1 MFYNSLKSFLG
12 VLVNINSL
20 VSVLIVI
27 LLSLTL
33 FELPLFVYA
42 DSEIKGNSATIKLD
56 KSTYP
61 IPIESNELKISISII
76 DPDFNLSPQGIDQ
89 IAQDIS
95 GEPGVGPVKIS
106 IMRGESVV
114 LGYAGGKSSN
124 SGPLDSEPIGVL
136 PSEKSQIRQFGPITE
151 TSPTSGIFEFD
162 ISIKN
167 IDGPESSKCPVSN
180 QAQNRFDDWNTS
192 SRHCILQGDVLL
204 VEYTDPT
211 DSSGN
216 SRKITASATFSV
228 LNPPMS
234 LGSSSEKIT
243 TSKTVRIG
251 HPLTLL
257 LYDSNLNLDSD
268 RTESYS
274 LDLIQFESENIRTT
288 LGPSGGV
295 QKEFNPQPSTLRE
308 TGDDTGIFY
317 TVIKIPRTINGKII
331 DVNEKIDFQYTQ
343 RGLGAFLAVYQGT
356 FSPEMI
362 NIQKNSVNLPLNEEN
377 LPSKSL
383 VEIVCKEGFVK
394 VFKYNGSPAC
404 VKPKTA
410 EKLQERGWTKS

>member
-1 MFYNSLKSFLG
+1 MLG
-12 VLVNINSL
+12 RINSFS
-20 VSVLIVI
+20 SVFIVI

-33 FELPLFVYA
+33 FVSAPIVNGDA
-42 DSEIKGNSATIKLD
+42 EIKGHSATIGLD
-56 KSTYP
+56 KSTYT
-61 IPIESNELKISISII
+61 IPDESNELKISIRIF
-76 DPDFNLSPQGIDQ
+76 DPDFNTSPTGIDK

-95 GEPGVGPVKIS
+95 EESGVGPVKIS
-106 IMRGESVV
+106 IMRGESVI

-124 SGPLDSEPIGVL
+124 SGQLDSEPIADL

-151 TSPTSGIFEFD
+151 ISPTSGIFEFD
-162 ISIKN
+162 VSIKN
-167 IDGPESSKCPVSN
+167 IDGPESSKCQVSN
-180 QAQNRFDDWNTS
+180 ESQIRFDDSSAS

-211 DSSGN
+211 DASGN
-216 SRKITASATFSV
+216 SRKVTSSATFSV
-228 LNPPMS
+228 LNSSPS
-234 LGSSSEKIT
+234 YGSNSEKIT

-268 RTESYS
+268 RTESYT

-295 QKEFNPQPSTLRE
+295 QNEFNPQPSALRE
-308 TGDDTGIFY
+308 TGDNTGIFY
-317 TVIKIPRTINGKII
+317 TVIEIPRTVNGQRI
-331 DVNEKIDFQYTQ
+331 DVDEKIEFEYTQ
-343 RGLGAFLAVYQGT
+343 RGLGAFLVVYQDT
-356 FSPEMI
+356 FSPDMV
-362 NIQKNSVNLPLNEEN
+362 NLPKNSVNLPLNEEN
-377 LPSKSL
+377 LRSKQL

-394 VFKYNGSPAC
+394 VFKHDGSPAC

-410 EKLQERGWTKS
+410 EKLIERGWVRA

>member
-1 MFYNSLKSFLG
+1 M
-12 VLVNINSL
+12 LVKINSFS
-20 VSVLIVI
+20 SVFLVI

-33 FELPLFVYA
+33 FVATAPIVNGDA
-42 DSEIKGNSATIKLD
+42 EIKGHSATIGLD

-61 IPIESNELKISISII
+61 IPVESNELKISIRIF
-76 DPDFNLSPQGIDQ
+76 DPDFNTSPTGIDQ

-95 GEPGVGPVKIS
+95 GESGVGPVKIS

-124 SGPLDSEPIGVL
+124 SGQLDSEPIADL

-151 TSPTSGIFEFD
+151 TSPASGIFEFD

-167 IDGPESSKCPVSN
+167 TDGPESTKCQVSSE
-180 QAQNRFDDWNTS
+180 AQIRFDDSSAS

-211 DSSGN
+211 DASGN
-216 SRKITASATFSV
+216 SRKVTASATFSV
-228 LNPPMS
+228 LNSPQS
-234 LGSSSEKIT
+234 LGSSSEKIS

-268 RTESYS
+268 RAESHT
-274 LDLIQFESENIRTT
+274 LDLIEFESENIRTT

-295 QKEFNPQPSTLRE
+295 QNEFNPQPSALRE
-308 TGDDTGIFY
+308 TGDNTGIFY
-317 TVIKIPRTINGKII
+317 TVIEIPRTVNGQRI
-331 DVNEKIDFQYTQ
+331 DVDEKIKFEYTQ

-356 FSPEMI
+356 FSTDMV
-362 NIQKNSVNLPLNEEN
+362 NMAKNSGNLPLNEEN
-377 LPSKSL
+377 LRSKQL

-394 VFKYNGSPAC
+394 IFKHDGSPAC

-410 EKLQERGWTKS
+410 EKLLERGWVRD

>member
-1 MFYNSLKSFLG
+1 MLG
-12 VLVNINSL
+12 KINSFSRVFL
-20 VSVLIVI
+20 VI

-33 FELPLFVYA
+33 FVSA
-42 DSEIKGNSATIKLD
+42 TIVNGDAEIKGHYATIRLD
-56 KSTYP
+56 KSAYP
-61 IPIESNELKISISII
+61 IPVESNELKISIRIFE
-76 DPDFNLSPQGIDQ
+76 PDFNTSPTGIDQ
-89 IAQDIS
+89 IAQDVS
-95 GEPGVGPVKIS
+95 GESGVGPVKIS

-124 SGPLDSEPIGVL
+124 SGQLDSEPIADL

-162 ISIKN
+162 VSIKN
-167 IDGPESSKCPVSN
+167 TDGPESSKCQVSSE
-180 QAQNRFDDWNTS
+180 AQIRFDDSSAS

-211 DSSGN
+211 DASGN
-216 SRKITASATFSV
+216 SRKVTASATFSV
-228 LNPPMS
+228 LNSPHS
-234 LGSSSEKIT
+234 LGSSSEKIA

-268 RTESYS
+268 KVESYT

-295 QKEFNPQPSTLRE
+295 QNEFNPQPSALRE
-308 TGDDTGIFY
+308 TGDNTGIFY
-317 TVIKIPRTINGKII
+317 TVIEIPRTVNGQFI
-331 DVNEKIDFQYTQ
+331 DVDETIEFEYTQ
-343 RGLGAFLAVYQGT
+343 RGLGAFLVVYQDT
-356 FSPEMI
+356 FSPDMV
-362 NIQKNSVNLPLNEEN
+362 NMQKNSVNLPLNEEN
-377 LPSKSL
+377 LRSKQL

-394 VFKYNGSPAC
+394 IFKYDGSPAC

-410 EKLQERGWTKS
+410 EKLLERGWVRD

>member
-1 MFYNSLKSFLG
+1 MLG
-12 VLVNINSL
+12 RINSFS
-20 VSVLIVI
+20 SVFIVI

-33 FELPLFVYA
+33 LVSAPIVNGDA
-42 DSEIKGNSATIKLD
+42 EIKGHSATIGLD
-56 KSTYP
+56 KSTYT
-61 IPIESNELKISISII
+61 IPDESNELKISIRIF
-76 DPDFNLSPQGIDQ
+76 DPDFNTSPTGIDQ

-95 GEPGVGPVKIS
+95 GESGVGPVRIS

-114 LGYAGGKSSN
+114 LGYAGGRSSN
-124 SGPLDSEPIGVL
+124 FGQLDSEPIADL

-151 TSPTSGIFEFD
+151 ISPTSGIFEFD

-167 IDGPESSKCPVSN
+167 IDGPESSKCQVSSE
-180 QAQNRFDDWNTS
+180 AQIRFDDSNVS

-211 DSSGN
+211 DASGN
-216 SRKITASATFSV
+216 SRKVTASAIFSV
-228 LNPPMS
+228 LNPSTS
-234 LGSSSEKIT
+234 LGSNSEKIT

-251 HPLTLL
+251 YPLTLL

-268 RTESYS
+268 RTESYT

-295 QKEFNPQPSTLRE
+295 QNEFNPQPSALRE
-308 TGDDTGIFY
+308 TGDNTGIFY
-317 TVIKIPRTINGKII
+317 TVIEIPRTVNGQRI
-331 DVNEKIDFQYTQ
+331 DVDEKIEFEYTQ
-343 RGLGAFLAVYQGT
+343 RGLGAFLVVYQDT
-356 FSPEMI
+356 FSPDMV
-362 NIQKNSVNLPLNEEN
+362 NMPKNSVNLPLNEEN
-377 LPSKSL
+377 LRSKQL

-394 VFKYNGSPAC
+394 IFKYDGSPAC

-410 EKLQERGWTKS
+410 EKLLERGWVRA

>member
-1 MFYNSLKSFLG
+1 VLG
-12 VLVNINSL
+12 KINSFSRVFL
-20 VSVLIVI
+20 VI

-33 FELPLFVYA
+33 FVSAPVVNGDA
-42 DSEIKGNSATIKLD
+42 EIKGHSATIGLD

-61 IPIESNELKISISII
+61 TPVESNELKIII
-76 DPDFNLSPQGIDQ
+76 RIFDPDFNTSSTGIDQ
-89 IAQDIS
+89 IAQDVS
-95 GEPGVGPVKIS
+95 GESGVGPVKIS

-124 SGPLDSEPIGVL
+124 SGQLDSEPIADL

-162 ISIKN
+162 VSIKN
-167 IDGPESSKCPVSN
+167 TDGPESSKCQVSSE
-180 QAQNRFDDWNTS
+180 AQIRFDDSSAS

-211 DSSGN
+211 DASGN
-216 SRKITASATFSV
+216 SRKVTVSATFSV
-228 LNPPMS
+228 LNSPQS
-234 LGSSSEKIT
+234 LGSSSEKIA

-268 RTESYS
+268 RAESYT

-295 QKEFNPQPSTLRE
+295 QNEFNPQPSALRE
-308 TGDDTGIFY
+308 TGDNTGIFY
-317 TVIKIPRTINGKII
+317 TVIEIPRTVNGQFI
-331 DVNEKIDFQYTQ
+331 DVDETIEFEYTQ
-343 RGLGAFLAVYQGT
+343 RGLGAFLVVYQNT
-356 FSPEMI
+356 FSPDMV
-362 NIQKNSVNLPLNEEN
+362 NMQKNSVNLPLNEEN
-377 LPSKSL
+377 LRSKQL

-394 VFKYNGSPAC
+394 IFKYDGSPAC

-410 EKLQERGWTKS
+410 EKLLERGWVRD

>member
-1 MFYNSLKSFLG
+1 VLG
-12 VLVNINSL
+12 KINSFS
-20 VSVLIVI
+20 SVFIVI

-33 FELPLFVYA
+33 LVSAPIVNGNA
-42 DSEIKGNSATIKLD
+42 EIKGHSATIGLD

-61 IPIESNELKISISII
+61 IPVESNELKISIRIF
-76 DPDFNLSPQGIDQ
+76 DPDFNTSPTGIDQ
-89 IAQDIS
+89 IAQDLS
-95 GEPGVGPVKIS
+95 GESGVGPVEIS

-114 LGYAGGKSSN
+114 LGYAGGRSSN
-124 SGPLDSEPIGVL
+124 FGQLDSEPIADL

-151 TSPTSGIFEFD
+151 ISPTSGIFEFD

-167 IDGPESSKCPVSN
+167 IDGPESSKCQVSSE
-180 QAQNRFDDWNTS
+180 AQIRFDDSNVS

-211 DSSGN
+211 DASGN
-216 SRKITASATFSV
+216 SRKVTASAIFSV
-228 LNPPMS
+228 LNPSTS
-234 LGSSSEKIT
+234 LGSNSEKIT

-251 HPLTLL
+251 YPLTLL

-268 RTESYS
+268 RTESYT

-295 QKEFNPQPSTLRE
+295 QNEFNPQPSALRE
-308 TGDDTGIFY
+308 TGDNTGIFY
-317 TVIKIPRTINGKII
+317 TVIEIPRTVNGQRI
-331 DVNEKIDFQYTQ
+331 DVDEKIEFEYTQ
-343 RGLGAFLAVYQGT
+343 RGLGAFLVVYQDT
-356 FSPEMI
+356 FSPDMV
-362 NIQKNSVNLPLNEEN
+362 NMPKNSVNLPLNEEN
-377 LPSKSL
+377 LRSKQL

-394 VFKYNGSPAC
+394 IFKYDGSPAC

-410 EKLQERGWTKS
+410 EKLLERGWVRA

>member
-1 MFYNSLKSFLG
+1 MLG
-12 VLVNINSL
+12 KINSFS
-20 VSVLIVI
+20 SVFIVI

-33 FELPLFVYA
+33 LVSAPIVNGNA
-42 DSEIKGNSATIKLD
+42 EIKGHSATIGLD

-61 IPIESNELKISISII
+61 IPVESNELKISIRIF
-76 DPDFNLSPQGIDQ
+76 DPDFNTSPTGIDQ
-89 IAQDIS
+89 IAQDLS
-95 GEPGVGPVKIS
+95 GESGVGPVEIS

-114 LGYAGGKSSN
+114 LGYAGGRSSN
-124 SGPLDSEPIGVL
+124 FGQLDSEPIADL

-151 TSPTSGIFEFD
+151 ISPTSGIFEFD

-167 IDGPESSKCPVSN
+167 IDGPESSKCQVSSE
-180 QAQNRFDDWNTS
+180 AQIRFDDSNVS

-211 DSSGN
+211 DASGN
-216 SRKITASATFSV
+216 SRKVTASAIFSV
-228 LNPPMS
+228 LNPSTS
-234 LGSSSEKIT
+234 LGSNSEKIT

-251 HPLTLL
+251 YPLTLL

-268 RTESYS
+268 RTESYT

-295 QKEFNPQPSTLRE
+295 QNEFNPQPSALRE
-308 TGDDTGIFY
+308 TGDNTGIFY
-317 TVIKIPRTINGKII
+317 TVIEIPRTVNGQRI
-331 DVNEKIDFQYTQ
+331 DVDEKIEFEYTQ
-343 RGLGAFLAVYQGT
+343 RGLGAFLVVYQDT
-356 FSPEMI
+356 FSPDMV
-362 NIQKNSVNLPLNEEN
+362 NMPKNSVNLPLNEEN
-377 LPSKSL
+377 LRSKQL

-394 VFKYNGSPAC
+394 IFKYDGSPAC

-410 EKLQERGWTKS
+410 EKLLERGWVRA

>member
-1 MFYNSLKSFLG
+1 MTVLG
-12 VLVNINSL
+12 KINSFS
-20 VSVLIVI
+20 SVFPVI

-33 FELPLFVYA
+33 FVSAPFVNGDA
-42 DSEIKGNSATIKLD
+42 EIKGHSATIGLD

-61 IPIESNELKISISII
+61 IPVESNELKISIRIF
-76 DPDFNLSPQGIDQ
+76 DPDFNTSPTGIDQ

-95 GEPGVGPVKIS
+95 GESGVGPVKIS

-124 SGPLDSEPIGVL
+124 SGQLDSEPIADL

-162 ISIKN
+162 VSIKN
-167 IDGPESSKCPVSN
+167 TDGPESSKCQVSSE
-180 QAQNRFDDWNTS
+180 AQIRFDDSSAS

-211 DSSGN
+211 DGSGN
-216 SRKITASATFSV
+216 SRKVTASATFSV
-228 LNPPMS
+228 LNSPQS
-234 LGSSSEKIT
+234 LGSSSEKIA

-268 RTESYS
+268 RAESYT
-274 LDLIQFESENIRTT
+274 LDLIQFESKNIRTT
-288 LGPSGGV
+288 LGSSGGV
-295 QKEFNPQPSTLRE
+295 QNEFNPQPSVLRE
-308 TGDDTGIFY
+308 TGDNTGIFY
-317 TVIKIPRTINGKII
+317 TVIEIPRTVNGQRI
-331 DVNEKIDFQYTQ
+331 DVDEKIEFEYTQ
-343 RGLGAFLAVYQGT
+343 RGLGAFLVVYPDT
-356 FSPEMI
+356 FSPDMV
-362 NIQKNSVNLPLNEEN
+362 NMPKNSVNLPLNEEN
-377 LPSKSL
+377 LRSKQL
-383 VEIVCKEGFVK
+383 VGIVCKEGFVK
-394 VFKYNGSPAC
+394 IFKHDGSPAC

-410 EKLQERGWTKS
+410 EKLLERGWVRA

>member
-1 MFYNSLKSFLG
+1 MLG
-12 VLVNINSL
+12 KINSFS
-20 VSVLIVI
+20 SVFIVI

-33 FELPLFVYA
+33 LVSAPIVNGDA
-42 DSEIKGNSATIKLD
+42 EIKGHSATIGLD

-61 IPIESNELKISISII
+61 IPVESNELKISIRIF
-76 DPDFNLSPQGIDQ
+76 DPDFNTSPTGIDQ
-89 IAQDIS
+89 IAQDLS
-95 GEPGVGPVKIS
+95 GESGVGPVEIS

-114 LGYAGGKSSN
+114 LGYAGGRSSN
-124 SGPLDSEPIGVL
+124 FGQLDSEPIADL

-151 TSPTSGIFEFD
+151 ISPTSGIFEFD

-167 IDGPESSKCPVSN
+167 IDGPESSKCQVSSE
-180 QAQNRFDDWNTS
+180 AQIRFDDSNVS

-211 DSSGN
+211 DASGN
-216 SRKITASATFSV
+216 SRKVTASAIFSV
-228 LNPPMS
+228 LNPSTS
-234 LGSSSEKIT
+234 LGSNSEKIT

-251 HPLTLL
+251 YPLTLL

-268 RTESYS
+268 RTESYT

-295 QKEFNPQPSTLRE
+295 QNEFNPQPSALRE
-308 TGDDTGIFY
+308 TGDNTGIFY
-317 TVIKIPRTINGKII
+317 TVIEIPRTVNGQRI
-331 DVNEKIDFQYTQ
+331 DVDEKIEFEYTQ
-343 RGLGAFLAVYQGT
+343 RGLGAFLVVYQDT
-356 FSPEMI
+356 FSPDMV
-362 NIQKNSVNLPLNEEN
+362 NMPKNSVNLPLNEEN
-377 LPSKSL
+377 LRSKQL

-394 VFKYNGSPAC
+394 IFKYDGSPAC

-410 EKLQERGWTKS
+410 EKLLERGWVRA

>member
-1 MFYNSLKSFLG
+1 VLG
-12 VLVNINSL
+12 RINSFS
-20 VSVLIVI
+20 SVFIVI

-33 FELPLFVYA
+33 FVSAPIVNGDA
-42 DSEIKGNSATIKLD
+42 EIKGHSATIGLD

-61 IPIESNELKISISII
+61 IPDESNELKISIRIF
-76 DPDFNLSPQGIDQ
+76 DPDFNTSPTGIDQ

-95 GEPGVGPVKIS
+95 GDSGVGPVKIS

-124 SGPLDSEPIGVL
+124 SGQLDSEPIADL

-151 TSPTSGIFEFD
+151 ISPTSGIFEFD
-162 ISIKN
+162 VSIKN
-167 IDGPESSKCPVSN
+167 IDGPESSKCQVSSES
-180 QAQNRFDDWNTS
+180 QIRFDDSSAS

-211 DSSGN
+211 DASGN
-216 SRKITASATFSV
+216 SRKVTSSATFSV
-228 LNPPMS
+228 LNSSPS
-234 LGSSSEKIT
+234 YGSSSEKIT

-257 LYDSNLNLDSD
+257 LYESNLNLDSD

-274 LDLIQFESENIRTT
+274 LDLIQFESDNIRTT

-295 QKEFNPQPSTLRE
+295 QHEFNPKPSALRE
-308 TGDDTGIFY
+308 TGDNTGIFY
-317 TVIKIPRTINGKII
+317 TVIEIPRTVNGQRI
-331 DVNEKIDFQYTQ
+331 DVDEKIEFEYTQ
-343 RGLGAFLAVYQGT
+343 RGLGAFLVVYQGT
-356 FSPEMI
+356 FSPDM
-362 NIQKNSVNLPLNEEN
+362 VNLPKNSITLPHNEEN
-377 LPSKSL
+377 LRSKQL
-383 VEIVCKEGFVK
+383 AEIVCKEGFVK
-394 VFKYNGSPAC
+394 IFKHDGSPAC

-410 EKLQERGWTKS
+410 EKLLERGWVRA

>member
-1 MFYNSLKSFLG
+1 MLG
-12 VLVNINSL
+12 RINSFS
-20 VSVLIVI
+20 SVFIVI

-33 FELPLFVYA
+33 FVSAPIVNGDA
-42 DSEIKGNSATIKLD
+42 EIKGHSATIGLD

-61 IPIESNELKISISII
+61 IPDESNELKISIRIF
-76 DPDFNLSPQGIDQ
+76 DPDFNTSPTGIDQ

-95 GEPGVGPVKIS
+95 GESGVGPVKIS

-124 SGPLDSEPIGVL
+124 SGQLDSEPIADL

-162 ISIKN
+162 VSIKN
-167 IDGPESSKCPVSN
+167 MDGPESSKCQVSSES
-180 QAQNRFDDWNTS
+180 QIRFDDSGAS

-211 DSSGN
+211 DALGN
-216 SRKITASATFSV
+216 SRKVTSSATFSV
-228 LNPPMS
+228 LNSSPS
-234 LGSSSEKIT
+234 YGSNSEKIT

-268 RTESYS
+268 RAESYT
-274 LDLIQFESENIRTT
+274 LDLIQFESKNIRTT

-295 QKEFNPQPSTLRE
+295 QNEFNPQPSALRE
-308 TGDDTGIFY
+308 TGDNTGIFY
-317 TVIKIPRTINGKII
+317 TVIEIPRTVNGQRI
-331 DVNEKIDFQYTQ
+331 DVDEKIEFEYAQ
-343 RGLGAFLAVYQGT
+343 RGLGAFLVVYQDT
-356 FSPEMI
+356 FSPDMV
-362 NIQKNSVNLPLNEEN
+362 NLPKNSVNLPFNEEN
-377 LPSKSL
+377 LRSKQL

-394 VFKYNGSPAC
+394 IFKHDGSPAC

-410 EKLQERGWTKS
+410 EKLLERGWVRA

>member
-1 MFYNSLKSFLG
+1 MLG
-12 VLVNINSL
+12 RINSFS
-20 VSVLIVI
+20 SVFIVI

-33 FELPLFVYA
+33 LVSAPIVNGDA
-42 DSEIKGNSATIKLD
+42 EIKGHSATIGLD

-61 IPIESNELKISISII
+61 IPDESNELKISIRIF
-76 DPDFNLSPQGIDQ
+76 DPDFNTSPTGIDQ

-95 GEPGVGPVKIS
+95 GESGVGPVRIS

-124 SGPLDSEPIGVL
+124 SGQLDSEPIADL

-151 TSPTSGIFEFD
+151 ISPTSGIFEFD
-162 ISIKN
+162 VSIKN
-167 IDGPESSKCPVSN
+167 IDGPVSSKCQVSSES
-180 QAQNRFDDWNTS
+180 QIRFDDSSAS

-211 DSSGN
+211 DESGN
-216 SRKITASATFSV
+216 SRKVTSSATFSV
-228 LNPPMS
+228 LNSSPS
-234 LGSSSEKIT
+234 YGSNSEKIT

-268 RTESYS
+268 RTESYT

-295 QKEFNPQPSTLRE
+295 QNEFNPQPSALRE
-308 TGDDTGIFY
+308 TGDNTGIFY
-317 TVIKIPRTINGKII
+317 TVIEIPRTVNGQRI
-331 DVNEKIDFQYTQ
+331 DVDEKIEFEYTQ
-343 RGLGAFLAVYQGT
+343 RGLGAFLVVYQDT
-356 FSPEMI
+356 FSPDMV
-362 NIQKNSVNLPLNEEN
+362 NLPKNSINLPLNEEN
-377 LPSKSL
+377 LRSKQF

-394 VFKYNGSPAC
+394 IFKHDGSPAC

-410 EKLQERGWTKS
+410 EKLIERGWVRA

>member
-1 MFYNSLKSFLG
+1 
-12 VLVNINSL
+12 VLVKINSFS
-20 VSVLIVI
+20 SVFLVI

-33 FELPLFVYA
+33 FVATAPIVNGDA
-42 DSEIKGNSATIKLD
+42 EIKGHSATIGLD

-61 IPIESNELKISISII
+61 IPVESNDLKISIRIF
-76 DPDFNLSPQGIDQ
+76 DPDFNTSPTGIDQ
-89 IAQDIS
+89 IAEDIS
-95 GEPGVGPVKIS
+95 GESGVGPVKIS

-124 SGPLDSEPIGVL
+124 SGQLDSEPIADL

-151 TSPTSGIFEFD
+151 TSPASGIFEFD

-167 IDGPESSKCPVSN
+167 TDGPESSKCQVSSE
-180 QAQNRFDDWNTS
+180 AQIRFDDSSAS

-211 DSSGN
+211 DASGN
-216 SRKITASATFSV
+216 SRKVTASATFSV
-228 LNPPMS
+228 LNSPQS
-234 LGSSSEKIT
+234 LGSSSEKIS

-268 RTESYS
+268 RAESHT
-274 LDLIQFESENIRTT
+274 LDLIEFESENIRTT

-295 QKEFNPQPSTLRE
+295 QNEFNPQPSALRE
-308 TGDDTGIFY
+308 TGDNTGIFY
-317 TVIKIPRTINGKII
+317 TVIEIPRTVNGQRI
-331 DVNEKIDFQYTQ
+331 DVDEKIKFEYTQ

-356 FSPEMI
+356 FSTDMV
-362 NIQKNSVNLPLNEEN
+362 NMAKNSGNLPLNEEN
-377 LPSKSL
+377 LRSKQL

-394 VFKYNGSPAC
+394 IFKHDGSPAC

-410 EKLQERGWTKS
+410 EKLLERGWVRD

>member
-1 MFYNSLKSFLG
+1 MLRT
-12 VLVNINSL
+12 INSL
-20 VSVLIVI
+20 PSILIVI
-27 LLSLTL
+27 LLSLAL
-33 FELPLFVYA
+33 FVSPLFVYA
-42 DSEIKGNSATIKLD
+42 DAEIKGHSATIKLD

-61 IPIESNELKISISII
+61 IPTESNDLKISISII
-76 DPDFNLSPQGIDQ
+76 DPDFNISQQGTDQ

-95 GEPGVGPVKIS
+95 GEPGVGPIRVS
-106 IMRGESVV
+106 VMRGASVV
-114 LGYAGGKSSN
+114 LGYAGGTSSN
-124 SGPLDSEPIGVL
+124 SGPLDSEPIEVL

-167 IDGPESSKCPVSN
+167 TDGPESSKCPVSS
-180 QAQNRFDDWNTS
+180 QAQNRFDDSNAS
-192 SRHCILQGDVLL
+192 SRHCILQGDILL

-216 SRKITASATFSV
+216 SRKITTSATFSV
-228 LNPPMS
+228 LNSPLS

-268 RTESYS
+268 KAESYT

-295 QKEFNPQPSTLRE
+295 QKEFDPQPSVLRE

-317 TVIKIPRTINGKII
+317 TVIKIPRNINGKII
-331 DVNEKIDFQYTQ
+331 DVNEKINFEYTQ

-356 FSPEMI
+356 FSSEMI
-362 NIQKNSVNLPLNEEN
+362 NLSKNSVNLPLNEEIAE
-377 LPSKSL
+377 PKQF

-394 VFKYNGSPAC
+394 IFKYNGSPAC

-410 EKLQERGWTKS
+410 EKLLQRGWAKPNL

>member
-1 MFYNSLKSFLG
+1 M
-12 VLVNINSL
+12 LVKINSL
-20 VSVLIVI
+20 SSVFLVI

-33 FELPLFVYA
+33 FVA
-42 DSEIKGNSATIKLD
+42 TISIVNGDAEIKGHSATIGLD

-61 IPIESNELKISISII
+61 IPVESNELKINIRIF
-76 DPDFNLSPQGIDQ
+76 DPDFNTSPTGIDQ

-95 GEPGVGPVKIS
+95 GESGVGPVKIS

-124 SGPLDSEPIGVL
+124 SGQLDSEPIADL

-151 TSPTSGIFEFD
+151 TSPASGIFEFD
-162 ISIKN
+162 VLIKN
-167 IDGPESSKCPVSN
+167 TDGPESSKCQVSSE
-180 QAQNRFDDWNTS
+180 AQIRFDDSSAS

-211 DSSGN
+211 DTSGN
-216 SRKITASATFSV
+216 SRKVTASATFSV
-228 LNPPMS
+228 LNSPQS
-234 LGSSSEKIT
+234 LGSSSEKIS

-268 RTESYS
+268 RAESHT
-274 LDLIQFESENIRTT
+274 LDLIEFESENIRTT

-295 QKEFNPQPSTLRE
+295 QNEFNPQPSVLRE
-308 TGDDTGIFY
+308 TGDNTGIFY
-317 TVIKIPRTINGKII
+317 TVIEIPRTVNGQRI
-331 DVNEKIDFQYTQ
+331 DVDEKIKFEYTQ

-356 FSPEMI
+356 FSTDMV
-362 NIQKNSVNLPLNEEN
+362 NMAKNSGNLPLNEEN
-377 LPSKSL
+377 LRSKQL

-394 VFKYNGSPAC
+394 IFKHDGSPAC

-410 EKLQERGWTKS
+410 EKLLERGWVRD

>member
-1 MFYNSLKSFLG
+1 MLG
-12 VLVNINSL
+12 KINSFS
-20 VSVLIVI
+20 SVFIVI

-33 FELPLFVYA
+33 LVSAPIVNGNA
-42 DSEIKGNSATIKLD
+42 EIKGHSATIGLD

-61 IPIESNELKISISII
+61 IPVESNELKISIRIF
-76 DPDFNLSPQGIDQ
+76 DPDFNTSPTGIDQ

-95 GEPGVGPVKIS
+95 GESGVGPVEIS

-114 LGYAGGKSSN
+114 LGYAGGRSSN
-124 SGPLDSEPIGVL
+124 FGQLDSEPIADL

-151 TSPTSGIFEFD
+151 ISPTSGIFEFD

-167 IDGPESSKCPVSN
+167 IDGPESSKCQVSSE
-180 QAQNRFDDWNTS
+180 AQIRFDDSNVS

-211 DSSGN
+211 DASGN
-216 SRKITASATFSV
+216 SRKVTASAIFSV
-228 LNPPMS
+228 LNPSTS
-234 LGSSSEKIT
+234 LGSNSEKIT

-251 HPLTLL
+251 YPLTLL

-268 RTESYS
+268 RTESYT

-295 QKEFNPQPSTLRE
+295 QNEFNPQPSALRE
-308 TGDDTGIFY
+308 TGDNTGIFY
-317 TVIKIPRTINGKII
+317 TVIEIPRTVNGQRI
-331 DVNEKIDFQYTQ
+331 DVDEKIEFEYTQ
-343 RGLGAFLAVYQGT
+343 RGLGAFLVVYQDT
-356 FSPEMI
+356 FSPDMV
-362 NIQKNSVNLPLNEEN
+362 NMPKNSVNLPLNEEN
-377 LPSKSL
+377 LRSKQL

-394 VFKYNGSPAC
+394 IFKYDGSPAC

-410 EKLQERGWTKS
+410 EKLLERGWVRA

>member
-1 MFYNSLKSFLG
+1 
-12 VLVNINSL
+12 VLENIYS
-20 VSVLIVI
+20 SSSILIVI
-27 LLSLTL
+27 LLSMVL
-33 FELPLFVYA
+33 FISPLFVYGEA
-42 DSEIKGNSATIKLD
+42 EIKGHLATIKLD

-61 IPIESNELKISISII
+61 IPIESNELKISISIN
-76 DPDFNLSPQGIDQ
+76 DADFNISPQGIDQ

-95 GEPGVGPVKIS
+95 EEPGVGPIKIS

-136 PSEKSQIRQFGPITE
+136 PSEKSKIRQFGPISE
-151 TSPTSGIFEFD
+151 TSPNSGIFEFS

-167 IDGPESSKCPVSN
+167 TDGPESSKCPVSS
-180 QAQNRFDDWNTS
+180 QGQNRFDDSNAS
-192 SRHCILQGDVLL
+192 SRHCILQGDILL
-204 VEYTDPT
+204 VEYIDPT

-228 LNPPMS
+228 LNSPLS

-243 TSKTVRIG
+243 ATKTVRIG

-268 RTESYS
+268 RSESYS

-295 QKEFNPQPSTLRE
+295 QKEFNPQPSVLRE
-308 TGDDTGIFY
+308 TGDNTGIFY
-317 TVIKIPRTINGKII
+317 TVIKIPRSINGKII
-331 DVNEKIDFQYTQ
+331 DVNEKIDFEYTQ
-343 RGLGAFLAVYQGT
+343 RGLGAFLVVYQGT

-362 NIQKNSVNLPLNEEN
+362 SMPKNSVNFSLNEEN
-377 LPSKSL
+377 FDSKQL
-383 VEIVCKEGFVK
+383 VEIVCKKGYVK
-394 VFKYNGSPAC
+394 IFKYDDSPAC

-410 EKLQERGWTKS
+410 EKLMERGWAKPNL